1 MTLATIARRSSLN
14 ILQQRMVER
23 LTPWAREV
31 VIDSM
36 ARYTR
41 QSTGRFTVA
50 EYEKAA
56 WVWNNRA
63 A

>member
-1 MTLATIARRSSLN
+1 MTTLSRRSSLN
-14 ILQQRMVER
+14 ILQQRMIER
-23 LTPWAREV
+23 LTPWAGEV
-31 VIDSM
+31 VRDSM

-50 EYEKAA
+50 EYQKAA

>member
-1 MTLATIARRSSLN
+1 MASLSRRFSLN
-14 ILQQRMVER
+14 VVQQRMVER
-23 LTPWAREV
+23 LTPWAQEV
-31 VIDSM
+31 VLDSM

-50 EYEKAA
+50 EYQKAA

-63 A
+63 K

>member
-1 MTLATIARRSSLN
+1 MASLSRRSSLN
-14 ILQQRMVER
+14 ILQQRMIER
-23 LTPWAREV
+23 LTPWAGEV
-31 VIDSM
+31 VRDSM

-41 QSTGRFTVA
+41 QSTGKFTVA
-50 EYEKAA
+50 EYQKAA